1 MRKKKLEEYFKL
13 MDSDNDGLISA
24 QNIYLEELPTEA
36 LELLQPVILQLEKL
50 DIYLNIE
57 TWTAKCLDIIE
68 KLSVIDKNRLFL
80 K

>member
-24 QNIYLEELPTEA
+24 ANIYLEELPTEA

-50 DIYLNIE
+50 DIYLNVE
-57 TWTAKCLDIIE
+57 TWIAKCLDVIE
-68 KLSVIDKNRLFL
+68 KLSVYDKNRLF
-80 K
+80 